1 MKEKIEW
8 RHCREDGAYLADP
21 EGGCLT
27 VWPFVGGWRWQVEVN
42 QTTINGQSAS
52 AKEAKK
58 AAVECLNKQMSG
70 V

>member
-27 VWPFVGGWRWQVEVN
+27 VWPFSGEWRWQVEVRGM
-42 QTTINGQSAS
+42 TINGESAS
-52 AKEAKK
+52 SKDGKK
-58 AAVECLNKQMSG
+58 AAVECFNKQISG